1 MRLFGFGKK
10 KQEVDKKVKEV
21 IVDTVVEIPTPSSE
35 GRAVA
40 NEKRRLIVAC
50 GSGVATSQTIASKVK
65 SMLEEDGISYP
76 IEAVDYKSIKTEL
89 KDASIYLYIA
99 KPDDD
104 ILEQAETLGVNVFA
118 GVPFLTGMGV
128 DEIYEQIKELVKK

>member
-10 KQEVDKKVKEV
+10 KQEVASKVKEV
-21 IVDTVVEIPTPSSE
+21 VVDTVEVATQPSSE
-35 GRAVA
+35 AVVS
-40 NEKRRLIVAC
+40 NNKRRLIVAC

-65 SMLEEDGISYP
+65 SMLEEDGLSYP

-104 ILEQAETLGVNVFA
+104 ILEQAEALGVNVFA

-128 DEIYEQIKELVKK
+128 DEIYEQIKDLVSSG